1 MEWLSSV
8 VQSTAIAMAASWST
22 SWVSTEYPMPRYG
35 WFFLLGMIQLAA
47 RMLRLDHT
55 TLCSYNGRVQGSRFN
70 V

>member
-1 MEWLSSV
+1 VIDFMSEH
-8 VQSTAIAMAASWST
+8 
-22 SWVSTEYPMPRYG
+22 WVPNAPDMG
-35 WFFLLGMIQLAA
+35 GFFFLGMIQLAA